1 MEGFGELH
9 PGYVWQRESGDRIVI
24 IVDDDVEVFKR
35 NRESLA
41 DIANAVSLRV
51 HPREQPLIDFYEGL
65 KGLPPIKAIGF
76 FPLPRP
82 KDDDHKQKQEI
93 FAAIQQWI
101 GSFGS
106 SASKIWLFVDYFY
119 GDDFDKSTISGE
131 GFVDFWLQQQ
141 GQAEHTKIA
150 YFSVGG
156 RTRGGPM
163 VRENHHEYPVIS
175 KPKLQDEGVSHYKE
189 LMSFLEIGTQA
200 AHPIE
205 HLFSLSETWFLSS
218 SQGNEIALTSHHLPP
233 DWNEAETPTKTQIA
247 AYRASI
253 QDALGIPEIPD
264 AWLKSGSLQNLH
276 EAFKHLCGAYSC
288 GQADPQRTSRQN
300 ISTGAAYLVAL
311 MAHHRACNSGN
322 PFLDGKD
329 EVWSSF
335 KQAKASLFPIQDE
348 STAKASAKALYDF
361 FLHLFQPKSAA
372 ASVKKVSLHEEG
384 RAFKVQLT
392 WDMGKSDPERSLV
405 QLLKRSIGDGA
416 IRVPKTASNTR
427 EASSRLIA
435 QMAVN
440 QNGLGSP
447 GTIYMDGDELT
458 IASLIIK

>member
-1 MEGFGELH
+1 MKGLSELH
-9 PGYVWQRESGDRIVI
+9 PGYVWQRETGDRIVI

-41 DIANAVSLRV
+41 DISNAMLRV
-51 HPREQPLIDFYEGL
+51 YPREQPLIDFYEGL
-65 KGLPPIKAIGF
+65 KGLSPIKAIGF

-82 KDDDHKQKQEI
+82 KDNDHQQKQEI
-93 FAAIQQWI
+93 VAAIRQWI
-101 GSFGS
+101 KSFG
-106 SASKIWLFVDYFY
+106 ADISKIWLFVDYFY
-119 GDDFDKSTISGE
+119 GDGFEQSTVSGE
-131 GFVDFWLQQQ
+131 GFVDFWLEQQWQ
-141 GQAEHTKIA
+141 TENTKIA

-156 RTRGGPM
+156 KTKGGSM

-175 KPKLQDEGVSHYKE
+175 KPKMQDEGVSHYKE
-189 LMSFLEIGTQA
+189 LVSFLEIGTTQL

-205 HLFSLSETWFLSS
+205 HLFSLSKTWFSAHN
-218 SQGNEIALTSHHLPP
+218 QGNEIALTSHHLPHE
-233 DWNEAETPTKTQIA
+233 WNEAEPLTQRQIA
-247 AYRASI
+247 AYRESI
-253 QDALGIPEIPD
+253 QDALGISEIPD

-311 MAHHRACNSGN
+311 MAYHRACSASN
-322 PFLDGKD
+322 PFLDSKS
-329 EVWSSF
+329 EVWSLF
-335 KQAKASLFPIQDE
+335 KQVKAPLFPIQDDA
-348 STAKASAKALYDF
+348 TAKASAKALYDF
-361 FLHLFQPKSAA
+361 FLHLFQPKFSAT
-372 ASVKKVSLHEEG
+372 SVKKVSLYEEG
-384 RAFKVQLT
+384 RAFKIQLT
-392 WDMGKSDPERSLV
+392 WDMKSDPERSLA
-405 QLLKRSIGDGA
+405 QLLKRSIRDGSVP
-416 IRVPKTASNTR
+416 VPKTASNTR
-427 EASSRLIA
+427 EASSRLLA